1 MMNIEVTAMRRPI
14 ILVSFLLVAVVASP
28 GCDSN
33 ASNFAAPTDTTFDLA
48 DLAEVL
54 FATGVP
60 VDVGNEE
67 VLSFFPVPVRH
78 FTVFDDDVLVLE
90 FVGPNTTAAVASTI
104 SSDGNAINGQAIDWP
119 APPHFFQEG
128 RIIVLYLGDD
138 SQVISALAQIL
149 GPQFA
154 GG

>member
-1 MMNIEVTAMRRPI
+1 MRRPI

-33 ASNFAAPTDTTFDLA
+33 TSNFAAPTDTTFDLA

-67 VLSFFPVPVRH
+67 VVSFFPVPVRH

-90 FVGPNTTAAVASTI
+90 FVGPNTATAVASTI
-104 SSDGNAINGQAIDWP
+104 SSDGTTINGQVIDWP
-119 APPHFFQEG
+119 ATPHFFQEG

-138 SQVISALAQIL
+138 PQVIFALEQIL

>member
-1 MMNIEVTAMRRPI
+1 MMNLEVTAMRRPI

-28 GCDSN
+28 GCESN
-33 ASNFAAPTDTTFDLA
+33 TSNLAAPTDTTFDLA

-67 VLSFFPVPVRH
+67 VVSFFPVPVRH

-90 FVGPNTTAAVASTI
+90 FVGVEFLVLESAAPN
-104 SSDGNAINGQAIDWP
+104 P
-119 APPHFFQEG
+119 APVVGSPISLEDPTTNGRVIDCPATPHFFQEG
-128 RIIVLYLGDD
+128 
-138 SQVISALAQIL
+138 
-149 GPQFA
+149 
-154 GG
+154 

>member
-1 MMNIEVTAMRRPI
+1 MNIEVTAMRRPI

-28 GCDSN
+28 GCESN
-33 ASNFAAPTDTTFDLA
+33 TSNLAAPTDTTFDLA

-54 FATGVP
+54 FANRVP

-67 VLSFFPVPVRH
+67 VISFFPVPARH

-90 FVGPNTTAAVASTI
+90 LVGPNTATAVASTI
-104 SSDGNAINGQAIDWP
+104 SPDGTTINGQVIDWP
-119 APPHFFQEG
+119 ATPHFFQEG

-138 SQVISALAQIL
+138 PQVIFALEQIL

>member
-28 GCDSN
+28 GCESN
-33 ASNFAAPTDTTFDLA
+33 TSNSAAPTDTTFDLA

-54 FATGVP
+54 FATGGP

-67 VLSFFPVPVRH
+67 VVSFFPVPVRH

-90 FVGPNTTAAVASTI
+90 FVGPNTATAVASTI
-104 SSDGNAINGQAIDWP
+104 SLDGTTINGQVIDWP
-119 APPHFFQEG
+119 ATPHFFQEG

-138 SQVISALAQIL
+138 PQVIFALEQIL